1 MIFTNSLLIFSTLNI
16 FFLKF
21 LFYPSLYKS
30 LSGNG
35 YFPFFFL
42 HFTSFWENKWNGDDT
57 HLIKSNIYF
66 LKSLIIIKNEK
77 NGGDLYSPSP
87 HSLGIPSL
95 YLLNYFKQFLIF
107 FLLHVLFFFVFH
119 CLLYVTFFIL
129 IASSPA
135 MFVIYFIFCCL
146 NDETSFRCFKIHSK
160 NQFSNFFLIRVK
172 LFTGHF
178 FYNTSI
184 IIIFLYLPIT

>member
-21 LFYPSLYKS
+21 LFYPSLYNS

-87 HSLGIPSL
+87 HSLGIPSRL
-95 YLLNYFKQFLIF
+95 TPTPFTLPPQLLQTVSHFFSSTCIVLLCFPLSSLCDFFHPHCFFSSNVCYLFY
-107 FLLHVLFFFVFH
+107 FLLLKRW
-119 CLLYVTFFIL
+119 
-129 IASSPA
+129 
-135 MFVIYFIFCCL
+135 
-146 NDETSFRCFKIHSK
+146 N
-160 NQFSNFFLIRVK
+160 
-172 LFTGHF
+172 
-178 FYNTSI
+178 
-184 IIIFLYLPIT
+184 